1 MGVTALWEK
10 IKPGVLA
17 EMDGRGNWLAALA
30 ERMKTAI
37 AEIAASKSFH
47 RLGREEEKE

>member
-1 MGVTALWEK
+1 MGATVLWEK

-17 EMDGRGNWLAALA
+17 EMDARGNWLAALA

-37 AEIAASKSFH
+37 AEIAATKSFQ